1 MDASSWEGRK
11 IGGRYQIEELLG
23 QGGMSS
29 VYKAFDPN
37 LQRMVAIKLVH
48 PHLSNNQEF
57 VRRFEVEATAVA
69 RLRHPNIIQVFDFNH
84 DGNMYFM
91 VLEFVPGETLQQR
104 IKRLNASGRQLPVE
118 EALRFTI
125 DICRAADYAHQRG
138 MVHRDIKPANVML
151 DVNGNAILMDFGI
164 ARIMGGQQH
173 TATGAVLGT
182 ALYMS
187 PEQIQGLHP
196 DARAD
201 IYSVGVMLFESLSG
215 RPPFEADSAMTLMM
229 MHMKDPVPDIES
241 LHPGIPHE
249 IKKIVNRALEKDR
262 ASRYQSAAEMANALQ
277 KVLDKMSEKPVE
289 EVEVPSA
296 TIIEVVPEEFPVESP
311 ATMISDNASATNF
324 DTMIQAPEELP
335 QTNQAATQA
344 FITADQTLVEEVP
357 KEEPKQKTQRATEKD
372 AVRTPARPNIK
383 LILPLAVVMLLILVG
398 VGLAASGV
406 FTPRSTQPVA
416 VLAPTAVETQELP
429 VIAPTETAPVVV
441 STEAEL
447 EVVEPTA
454 VEEDT
459 PVPEPTVEPTAEPT
473 ETPAPEPKAPVIA
486 GADKIAFVRNR
497 DIWAVNLDGSELQQ
511 LTTDGTVK
519 AYLRWLPDGQG
530 LSYISGRCI
539 YTTSLVGETQ
549 LITCFNNSTSLDSF
563 EVSPDGQR
571 VALSLDYQ
579 LYLLPFDLERLS
591 QANNHPKL
599 AALGSDCE
607 FFAHYKR
614 NAVYHT
620 RWSEDGKEMA
630 LVTIGVLP
638 GGRRG
643 DEVHMLSVER
653 CIENP
658 AITIRFPGTH
668 FTFREY
674 DRDGKLNGFTW
685 DGNDLFVFNGNT
697 RNDGFGHLHLFN
709 RKTYKATLSLNPIDN
724 VCCYHN
730 SQFSPDG
737 TYLFFAF
744 QDIREGENSVTRL
757 YYVPFGSLDVGARL
771 EPLPIPEFTNPKE
784 NPQAI
789 LRKAVLEQ

>member
-1 MDASSWEGRK
+1 MDASNWEGRK

-69 RLRHPNIIQVFDFNH
+69 RLRHPNIIQVYDFNH

-118 EALRFTI
+118 DALRFTI

-201 IYSVGVMLFESLSG
+201 IYSTGVMLFESLSG

-249 IKKIVNRALEKDR
+249 IKKVVNRALEKDR
-262 ASRYQSAAEMANALQ
+262 ANRYQSGAEMANALQ
-277 KVLDKMSEKPVE
+277 KALDKIGEKPDE
-289 EVEVPSA
+289 EMNVASA
-296 TIIEVVPEEFPVESP
+296 TMIEVVPDELLDESP
-311 ATMISDNASATNF
+311 ATMISDNAGATNI
-324 DTMIQAPEELP
+324 DTMIQTPAEL
-335 QTNQAATQA
+335 QQVNQSATQA
-344 FITADQTLVEEVP
+344 YTPSDKTVVEEAP
-357 KEEPKQKTQRATEKD
+357 KEGQKQKAQRVHKKD
-372 AVRTPARPNIK
+372 AGAPARPNIK
-383 LILPLAVVMLLILVG
+383 LILPLAAVLLLLLVG
-398 VGLAASGV
+398 AGLAASGV

-416 VLAPTAVETQELP
+416 AVAPTAVETEELP
-429 VIAPTETAPVVV
+429 AILPTDVAAVIVPTDTPKII
-441 STEAEL
+441 
-447 EVVEPTA
+447 EPTA
-454 VEEDT
+454 VAEET
-459 PVPEPTVEPTAEPT
+459 SAPEPIVEPTAEPT
-473 ETPAPEPKAPVIA
+473 ATSTPEPKAPVIA
-486 GADKIAFVRNR
+486 GADKIAFVRDR
-497 DIWAVNLDGSELQQ
+497 DIWTINLDGSELQQ

-519 AYLRWLPDGQG
+519 TYLRWLPDGQG
-530 LSYISGRCI
+530 VSYISGRCI
-539 YTTSLVGETQ
+539 YTTSLMGETQ
-549 LITCFNNSTSLDSF
+549 LITCFNNATSLDSF

-599 AALGSDCE
+599 AALGNDCE

-630 LVTIGVLP
+630 LVIMGALP
-638 GGRRG
+638 DGRRG
-643 DEVHMLSVER
+643 DVVHVIPVDQ

-658 AITIRFPGTH
+658 RIRVAFPGSF

-674 DRDGKLNGFTW
+674 DRSAKLNGFTW
-685 DGNDLFVFNGNT
+685 DSYYLFVFNGNT
-697 RNDGFGHLHLFN
+697 RNDGFGNLHLFN
-709 RKTYKATLSLNPIDN
+709 RQTYKATLSINPIDN
-724 VCCYHN
+724 SCCYHN

-744 QDIREGENSVTRL
+744 QDMREGENSITRL
-757 YYVPFGSLDVGARL
+757 YYVPFGSLNVGARL

-784 NPQAI
+784 NPQAVI
-789 LRKAVLEQ
+789 RRAVPEQ